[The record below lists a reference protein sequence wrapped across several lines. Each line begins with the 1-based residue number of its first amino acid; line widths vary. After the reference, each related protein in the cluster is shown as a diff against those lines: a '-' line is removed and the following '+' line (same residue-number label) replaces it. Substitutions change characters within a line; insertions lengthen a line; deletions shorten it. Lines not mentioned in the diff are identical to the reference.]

1 MAEFTVTT
9 LIDRPSAEVFAYMTD
24 PAKSARWQS
33 GTQSAEWSSEG
44 PAGVGSVLHS
54 VTRLLGREMTIDAEI
69 TRWDPPSVWDMK
81 GAAGPMSFE
90 VSIVLEPAN
99 GGTQVTQHFTAEI
112 GGFFSIAEGLAAKQ
126 LQKQVTADGQTLK
139 KLLEAG

>member
-9 LIDRPSAEVFAYMTD
+9 LIDRPSAEVFAFMTD
-24 PAKSARWQS
+24 PANSARWQS

-44 PAGVGSVLHS
+44 PVGVGSALHS

-69 TRWDPPSVWDMK
+69 TRWDPPNVWDMK
-81 GAAGPMSFE
+81 GATGPMTFE
-90 VSIVLEPAN
+90 VSNVFEPTD
-99 GGTQVTQHFTAEI
+99 GGTQVTQHFQGEI
-112 GGFFSIAEGLAAKQ
+112 GGFFKIAEGLAVKQ
-126 LQKQVTADGQTLK
+126 LQKQVSADGQTLK